1 MSQRITRQDGPGEPN
16 GARFGKAWPFLLVL
30 ILVVIAAGL
39 LLVRSKRLWSEDS
52 PAKWYVPEPDIASY
66 ETRVRN
72 YLTLTRQAVEDD
84 PDSPRNWGEYA
95 MALDAHMLTNDAAQ
109 AYLRATQLQ
118 PENFQWAYLYALSRY
133 YQSTPP
139 EAPERIVTLLEGAL
153 ALDPTY
159 AHGYVRLGDVHVSAG
174 RLEDAKLAYE
184 ESLRHDAD
192 LVVAH
197 RSLGQVLLTLGLPQ
211 EAVEHLNRADQLAPD
226 DRAVATALAQGYMR
240 LGEREKADDYASRA
254 ASNQQQIGL
263 IDPLRR
269 AVDDMGLSTRHSEER
284 ANRRIYEKRFPEA
297 IIDLLIVMEKYPDDP
312 MVHYRLGM
320 CYERTGQITQA
331 IVALKKALR
340 LRENLFVAH
349 IILARIYLRRD
360 PSQAIDHYRQAILHA
375 DPNADLHTNLAI
387 ALANMGDI
395 EAALIE
401 FRLAVEIAPESPDK
415 LGDLSRALMMTG
427 DLPGAT
433 EQSKK
438 ALELDPEH
446 AIANFNLGQI
456 YEQMDR
462 LDDAIAHYRRAV
474 ATDSNSPA
482 SGRLRELL
490 NRPRQ

>member
-1 MSQRITRQDGPGEPN
+1 MGRQIDRERPSD
-16 GARFGKAWPFLLVL
+16 ARFGKTLLILMVL
-30 ILVVIAAGL
+30 ILALLAAGFF
-39 LLVRSKRLWSEDS
+39 LVRSNVFSSDES
-52 PAKWYVPEPDIASY
+52 PANWAVPDPDIASY
-66 ETRVRN
+66 EKRVRD
-72 YLTLTRQAVEDD
+72 YLTQTRQAVKDN
-84 PDSPRNWGEYA
+84 PALPGYWGEYA
-95 MALDAHMLTNDAAQ
+95 MALDAHMLLSDAAL
-109 AYLRATQLQ
+109 AYLRATQLA
-118 PENFQWAYLYALSRY
+118 PESFQWAYLYALSRFY
-133 YQSTPP
+133 LADPP
-139 EAPERIVTLLEGAL
+139 EKVVTLFESAL
-153 ALDPTY
+153 KIDPTY

-192 LVVAH
+192 LAVAH
-197 RSLGQVLLTLGLPQ
+197 RSLGQVLLTLGLPR
-211 EAVEHLNRADQLAPD
+211 EAVEHLNRADRLAPD

-240 LGEREKADDYASRA
+240 LGEREKADDYARRA

-263 IDPLRR
+263 VDPLRR
-269 AVDDMGLSTRHSEER
+269 AVDDLGLSTRHSEER

-297 IIDLLIVMEKYPDDP
+297 IDDLLIVQEKYPDDP

-331 IVALKKALR
+331 IVTLKKALR
-340 LRENLFVAH
+340 LRENLFDAH

-395 EAALIE
+395 EAALVE

-415 LGDLSRALMMTG
+415 FGDLSRALMMTG

-456 YEQMDR
+456 YEQTDR

-474 ATDSNSPA
+474 ATDPNSPA
-482 SGRLRELL
+482 AGRLRELL